1 MLISTLA
8 AMTAGYI
15 LSVVVGTPRA
25 ISAAR
30 LTALLCGSLAPGLAR
45 KYEDSDEGQ
54 HTAGTV
60 YLTLI
65 ILIALVPTLLI
76 LVLLYMFLPVL
87 AIVADAVLC
96 WSVMDLKYIQNL
108 SAAAARSVRS
118 GNYTKTEKCA
128 SKLSGINCTGLEDD
142 ELIKASVQGIADR
155 TVDTAAAPLLY
166 MFLLGGPAGLLFR
179 MIDTAANL
187 CPTGSDTERSF
198 AEPLKKAQQALCFL
212 PGKLASVIMLVD
224 ALFLKLNTRSAEK
237 ILRKD
242 SNKCLRKCF
251 GGCRAVLAG
260 VLGISMVPEEVYSE
274 QFLRTYTIGEQLKE
288 PQSSDISMANQLM
301 KGTAFIIMLLLFMV
315 KLTVGVFMI

>member
-15 LSVVVGTPRA
+15 LSVVVGTPRV
-25 ISAAR
+25 ISASR
-30 LTALLCGSLAPGLAR
+30 LTAILCDKLAPSISG

-65 ILIALVPTLLI
+65 ILIALLPLLLI
-76 LVLLYMFLPVL
+76 LVLLYTFIPVL
-87 AIVADAVLC
+87 AIILDGVIC
-96 WSVMDLKYIQNL
+96 WSVMDLKGVQKL

-118 GNYTKTEKCA
+118 GNYAKTERCA
-128 SKLSGINCTGLEDD
+128 SVISGINCADLEDD
-142 ELIKASVQGIADR
+142 ELIKATIQGIADR
-155 TVDTAAAPLLY
+155 TVDSAAAPLLY

-187 CPTGSDTERSF
+187 CSTESDPEKNF
-198 AEPLKKAQQALCFL
+198 AEPLKKAQNALCFL
-212 PGKLASVIMLVD
+212 PGKLASIIMLVD

-237 ILRKD
+237 ILKSD
-242 SNKCLRKCF
+242 SGKCLRTCF

-260 VLGISMVPEEVYSE
+260 VLGISMIPEEVYNE

-288 PQSSDISMANQLM
+288 PQSSDINIANQLM
-301 KGTAFIIMLLLFMV
+301 NGTAFIIMMLLFAV
-315 KLTVGVFMI
+315 KLTIGVFTI

>member
-15 LSVVVGTPRA
+15 LSVIFGTPRA

-30 LTALLCGSLAPGLAR
+30 LTGILCDKLAPALSG

-54 HTAGTV
+54 HTAGVV

-65 ILIALVPTLLI
+65 ILVALVPSLLI
-76 LVLLYMFLPVL
+76 LILLYMYVPFL
-87 AIVADAVLC
+87 AIIADALLC
-96 WSVMDLKYIQNL
+96 WSVMDIKSIQKL

-118 GNYTKTEKCA
+118 KNFSKTERCA
-128 SKLSGINCTGLEDD
+128 TVLSGLDCTELEDE

-166 MFLLGGPAGLLFR
+166 MFLLSGPAGLLFR
-179 MIDTAANL
+179 MVDTAANL
-187 CPTGSDTERSF
+187 CPTDTDRQASF
-198 AEPLKKAQQALCFL
+198 AEPLKKFQKALCFL

-237 ILRKD
+237 ILRSD
-242 SNKCLRKCF
+242 SGKCLRKCF

-260 VLGISMVPEEVYSE
+260 VLGISMIPEEVYSE
-274 QFLRTYTIGEQLKE
+274 QFLRTYTIGEQLKD
-288 PQSSDISMANQLM
+288 PSSSDISMATQLM
-301 KGTAFIIMLLLFMV
+301 NGTVFIIMMLLFAV
-315 KLTVGVFMI
+315 KLTVGIFMR